1 VTHPDY
7 VAVDGDDDEG
17 EAGLDPSR
25 ISVARSS
32 DANEGD
38 LIEQAMAVPLGD
50 DDGFDR

>member
-1 VTHPDY
+1 MSHPDY
-7 VAVDGDDDEG
+7 VPVDGDDDDE

-25 ISVARSS
+25 VSAARAS
-32 DANEGD
+32 DANEAD